1 MAFRIS
7 NTFLITSG
15 ILFTT
20 YSIGLIYVL
29 SKYKGQL
36 SWASK
41 FFLVSFYAG
50 FLIQMAAMIVT
61 RFLIDTEKITNS
73 HSDKNMVTLIFDLC
87 YASNQY
93 FSYVFAY
100 VIKITYTLYKTAN
113 I

>member
-15 ILFTT
+15 VLFTAYT
-20 YSIGLIYVL
+20 FGLVYVL
-29 SKYKGQL
+29 CRFKGQL
-36 SWASK
+36 SQASK
-41 FFLVSFYAG
+41 FFLKSFFAG
-50 FLIQMAAMIVT
+50 FLIQLIAMIVS
-61 RFLIDTEKITNS
+61 RILIETGKIKEE
-73 HSDKNMVTLIFDLC
+73 SDKNMITLIFDLC

-100 VIKITYTLYKTAN
+100 VIKITYTLFLTAN